1 MPLSTFKFK
10 PGVNTEVTAYS
21 NEGGWNDCDKVRF
34 RFGFPEKLGGW
45 IKYSLKTF
53 LGTCRSLHAWI
64 ALDGSRF
71 LGVGTHKKFY
81 IEEGGAFNDVTP
93 IRKTTTNAATF
104 AATNGSTTITVTDN
118 GHEALVGDFVTFSG
132 AATLGGNITAAVLNI
147 EYEIVTVPTANTYT
161 ITASVAANSSDSGN
175 GGGSVVAKYQIN
187 IGIDTVVPGTGWG
200 AGTWGRGTWGSAA
213 STVAGGGSIRIF
225 SQDNFGED
233 LIFNIRDGS
242 IYYWDKTNGLSTR
255 AVELSSLD
263 SNAPTV
269 ARGVLVS
276 DRDRHVLAFGCNPVG
291 STTQDK
297 LLIRFSSQENAT
309 DWLPS
314 ATNTAGDLV
323 VGSGSQIVSVT
334 ETRRE
339 VFILTD
345 NSAHSLQFIGPPF
358 TFGLTQISTGITV
371 LGPNAAVAAG
381 DAVFWM
387 GNGRFYLYDGTVK
400 PLPCTVRDTVFD
412 DFNFTQAEQ
421 VFAGLNTEF
430 GEVFWFYPSASAS
443 SNDKYVIYNYDEQVW
458 YFGSL
463 ARTAWLD
470 RGINEFPIAA
480 SGAYLFNHE
489 NGADDDGSALSAFIE
504 SSPVDIGDGENFAF
518 VRRLIPDISFLDSP
532 ATANRTAV
540 FTLKAENFPGT
551 GYTQSFATDVTNT
564 ATLNHVRL
572 RGRAVGVRVETT
584 ELGVTWRLGSTR
596 LDLKQDGRR

>member
-1 MPLSTFKFK
+1 
-10 PGVNTEVTAYS
+10 
-21 NEGGWNDCDKVRF
+21 
-34 RFGFPEKLGGW
+34 
-45 IKYSLKTF
+45 
-53 LGTCRSLHAWI
+53 
-64 ALDGSRF
+64 
-71 LGVGTHKKFY
+71 
-81 IEEGGAFNDVTP
+81 
-93 IRKTTTNAATF
+93 
-104 AATNGSTTITVTDN
+104 
-118 GHEALVGDFVTFSG
+118 
-132 AATLGGNITAAVLNI
+132 
-147 EYEIVTVPTANTYT
+147 
-161 ITASVAANSSDSGN
+161 
-175 GGGSVVAKYQIN
+175 
-187 IGIDTVVPGTGWG
+187 
-200 AGTWGRGTWGSAA
+200 
-213 STVAGGGSIRIF
+213 
-225 SQDNFGED
+225 
-233 LIFNIRDGS
+233 
-242 IYYWDKTNGLSTR
+242 
-255 AVELSSLD
+255 
-263 SNAPTV
+263 
-269 ARGVLVS
+269 
-276 DRDRHVLAFGCNPVG
+276 
-291 STTQDK
+291 
-297 LLIRFSSQENAT
+297 
-309 DWLPS
+309 
-314 ATNTAGDLV
+314 
-323 VGSGSQIVSVT
+323 
-334 ETRRE
+334 
-339 VFILTD
+339 
-345 NSAHSLQFIGPPF
+345 
-358 TFGLTQISTGITV
+358 
-371 LGPNAAVAAG
+371 
-381 DAVFWM
+381 M